1 MASPQLGLRRGLQ
14 VWRRGLPTWGEVS
27 HPSATTSGGG
37 VEDDGTA
44 SAAPSL
50 LHLLSSWL
58 WLWLPDLRGRA
69 VSDGSGM
76 RQGVDAGGVGA
87 GVDGNCDATTK

>member
-27 HPSATTSGGG
+27 HPSATTCGGG

-44 SAAPSL
+44 SAALSL

-58 WLWLPDLRGRA
+58 WLPDLRGHA

-87 GVDGNCDATTK
+87 GVDGNGDATSK